1 MEPEK
6 EQELQEAVIR
16 EIKRRRKGPPG
27 RVPSAGD
34 NDAPV
39 SLQERRVSDK
49 ASITEVLTQYKS
61 LLTPWSKIMA
71 KCLEGKEPKPFVRLR
86 SGTDFIDG
94 IQLVVAAGFTA

>member
-1 MEPEK
+1 MEPEE

-16 EIKRRRKGPPG
+16 EIKRRRKGP
-27 RVPSAGD
+27 GD

-49 ASITEVLTQYKS
+49 ASITEALTQYKS

-71 KCLEGKEPKPFVRLR
+71 KCLEGKEPKPFVC
-86 SGTDFIDG
+86 T
-94 IQLVVAAGFTA
+94 IQCGEKTTWKALALAAAQRCEF

>member
-1 MEPEK
+1 MEPEE

-16 EIKRRRKGPPG
+16 EIKRRRKGP
-27 RVPSAGD
+27 GD

-86 SGTDFIDG
+86 SETDFIDG